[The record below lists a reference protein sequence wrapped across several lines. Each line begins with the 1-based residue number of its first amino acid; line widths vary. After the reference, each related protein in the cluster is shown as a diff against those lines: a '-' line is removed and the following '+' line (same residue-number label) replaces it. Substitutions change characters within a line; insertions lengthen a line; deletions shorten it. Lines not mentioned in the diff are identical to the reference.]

1 MSEERTRRV
10 GMNEALFREVNER
23 IGQLTDRFE
32 TARDET
38 MEVVCECADP
48 SCTERVA
55 LAARAYEA
63 VRADPALFVVVPGH
77 VAEDVEDVVERTDA
91 YDVVRK
97 HEGLATE
104 IAEQTDPRS

>member
-1 MSEERTRRV
+1 MSEKRTRRV

-48 SCTERVA
+48 SCTERVEIGTH
-55 LAARAYEA
+55 AYEA
-63 VRADPALFVVVPGH
+63 LRADPARFLVIPGH
-77 VAEDVEDVVERTDA
+77 VAEDVEDVVERTEA

-97 HEGLATE
+97 HDGLAAE